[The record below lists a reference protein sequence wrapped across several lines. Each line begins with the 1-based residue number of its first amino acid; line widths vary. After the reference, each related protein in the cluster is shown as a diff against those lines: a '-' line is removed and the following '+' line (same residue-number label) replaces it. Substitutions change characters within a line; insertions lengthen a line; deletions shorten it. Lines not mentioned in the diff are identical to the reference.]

1 MLKNLNDSEDTRGDV
16 AAGADELS
24 GFGARW
30 AGLSLARQFV
40 LAASVVVLIAM
51 GTIGAWVNQKIEQ
64 GVTQN
69 TAAAAALYMDALI
82 APLAQDLALD
92 DKISKESADKLDV
105 LLKSEEIRG
114 SVAAVKIWYRKGRI
128 AYSTWDGLVGRT
140 FNPTPALRAAWKGTV
155 TAEFEG
161 LRHEDDYRERALNTR
176 LLEVYAP
183 IRERSS
189 NRIIAVSEFYI
200 RANSLQ
206 SELTNATLQSWLVVG
221 SAALLMMLSLSG
233 IVSRGSRTIVRQK
246 NSLETQVKQL
256 EELLASNRELRRR
269 VQVAYARSGMLNE
282 RFLRRVGSD
291 LHDGPA
297 QLLGLALLRLDE
309 LMPAESNANDAEYE
323 TVRMA
328 LADALKEIRNLSAG
342 LVLPEL
348 GALDLGEVVELVS
361 RTHEKRT
368 TTVVD
373 VSRPKAV
380 PAVPMALKI
389 CAYRFIQEAL
399 NNAYRHAGGKGQ
411 TVSLAL
417 HGCIVELGVEDGGDG
432 IVEGARATDG
442 DEQDHLGLTGL
453 RDRIETLGGEM
464 RIVSK
469 PGGGTVLTACF
480 DLKRLNKTEV

>member
-1 MLKNLNDSEDTRGDV
+1 MLKKLKD
-16 AAGADELS
+16 DETSAKDLPGMKPLS
-24 GFGARW
+24 QVGERW
-30 AGLSLARQFV
+30 AGFSLARQFII
-40 LAASVVVLIAM
+40 AASIVVVIAM
-51 GTIGAWVNQKIEQ
+51 GAIGAWVNQKIEQ

-82 APLAQDLALD
+82 APLAQDLAVGET
-92 DKISKESADKLDV
+92 ISEENAAKLDA
-105 LLKSEEIRG
+105 LLKSEEIKG
-114 SVAAVKIWYRKGRI
+114 SVAAVKIWYRQGRI
-128 AYSTWDGLVGRT
+128 AYSTWDGLVGQQ

-189 NRIIAVSEFYI
+189 DRIIAVSEFYI
-200 RANSLQ
+200 RADSLQ
-206 SELTNATLQSWLVVG
+206 SELNNATLQSWLVVG
-221 SAALLMMLSLSG
+221 TAALLMMLSLSG

-246 NSLETQVKQL
+246 NSLEAQVDQL
-256 EELLASNRELRRR
+256 EELLATNRELRRR
-269 VQVAYARSGMLNE
+269 VQLAYSRSGMLNE

-309 LMPAESNANDAEYE
+309 LIPLDGDRDNGEYE

-348 GALDLGEVVELVS
+348 DTLDLGEVVELVS
-361 RTHEKRT
+361 RTHQKRT
-368 TTVVD
+368 GTKVD
-373 VSRPKAV
+373 VARPETA
-380 PAVPMALKI
+380 PQVPMSLKI

-411 TVSLAL
+411 AVTLSLR
-417 HGCIVELGVEDGGDG
+417 GPFVELSVEDGGEG
-432 IVEGARATDG
+432 IIEPAALAGEDQ
-442 DEQDHLGLTGL
+442 EHLGLTGL

-464 RIVSK
+464 RINSK
-469 PGGGTVLTACF
+469 AEGGAMLTARF
-480 DLKRLNKTEV
+480 DLNRLNKTEG

>member
-1 MLKNLNDSEDTRGDV
+1 MLKSLNDSEDTRDDV
-16 AAGADELS
+16 AAGADGLS
-24 GFGARW
+24 GFGSRW

-221 SAALLMMLSLSG
+221 SAALLMMFRFQGLSAVAAERSCVRKILSKRKSNSLRNCLRAIVNCAG
-233 IVSRGSRTIVRQK
+233 VCKWPMRVRACSTSAFCAASAPICMTVPRNCSVSRSCGST
-246 NSLETQVKQL
+246 N
-256 EELLASNRELRRR
+256 
-269 VQVAYARSGMLNE
+269 
-282 RFLRRVGSD
+282 
-291 LHDGPA
+291 
-297 QLLGLALLRLDE
+297 
-309 LMPAESNANDAEYE
+309 
-323 TVRMA
+323 
-328 LADALKEIRNLSAG
+328 
-342 LVLPEL
+342 
-348 GALDLGEVVELVS
+348 
-361 RTHEKRT
+361 
-368 TTVVD
+368 
-373 VSRPKAV
+373 
-380 PAVPMALKI
+380 
-389 CAYRFIQEAL
+389 
-399 NNAYRHAGGKGQ
+399 
-411 TVSLAL
+411 
-417 HGCIVELGVEDGGDG
+417 
-432 IVEGARATDG
+432 
-442 DEQDHLGLTGL
+442 
-453 RDRIETLGGEM
+453 
-464 RIVSK
+464 
-469 PGGGTVLTACF
+469 
-480 DLKRLNKTEV
+480 